1 MVAMSA
7 FGSFSAMKVSCK
19 DMDVEKMVTLAAELF
34 FGEQA
39 VKDAQCSIS
48 LNTLISLLPKTKV
61 QNLRSPFHLH
71 KHFGSLMKKFGKGKK
86 EEEGDE
92 DDEFYLRQAA
102 PAEESP
108 VIRIITLVRAIANT
122 YKVCKSVSQ

>member
-86 EEEGDE
+86 EEEEGDDE
-92 DDEFYLRQAA
+92 DELYLRQAA
-102 PAEESP
+102 PA
-108 VIRIITLVRAIANT
+108 
-122 YKVCKSVSQ
+122 Q